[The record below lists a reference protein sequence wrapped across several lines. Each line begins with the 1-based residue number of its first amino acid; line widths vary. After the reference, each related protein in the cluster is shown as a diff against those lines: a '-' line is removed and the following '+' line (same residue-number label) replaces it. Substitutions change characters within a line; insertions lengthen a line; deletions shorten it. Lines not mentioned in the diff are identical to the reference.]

1 MTIGEK
7 IYKIR
12 TSNELSQKDF
22 AKLINA
28 SQTSVNF
35 WESGKRQ
42 PKIEQLKK
50 ISEVFSIP
58 QSYLL
63 DWEESKKQPGVYID
77 NVRVSPSSLHSM
89 VDQILVRNPEN
100 THKDKTL
107 TENYVKPEITLVNPD
122 CACDTKK
129 DIEKILDQTR
139 EQLLSQEGLMFD
151 GEPASPEAIESI
163 LAAMQI
169 GMEMA
174 KKKNK
179 EKYTPK
185 NKRK

>member
-89 VDQILVRNPEN
+89 VDQILETNGQNYSAEDFKKAKVIVRNPEN

-129 DIEKILDQTR
+129 DIEKIFLMA
-139 EQLLSQEGLMFD
+139 LLCRSCSVG
-151 GEPASPEAIESI
+151 
-163 LAAMQI
+163 
-169 GMEMA
+169 
-174 KKKNK
+174 
-179 EKYTPK
+179 
-185 NKRK
+185 